1 MIWGLLLPSIPTGV
15 FAGCPACQ
23 NLSVTNPCLNPPD
36 MSAFWQNG
44 QVPNDLGATFGDL
57 HSTSNKSIVASGT
70 TNGSVSFT
78 FGMAS
83 QYVYADFNLYG
94 SCNDRLGQN
103 YDGVQLVVAAQSTGV
118 TFDIKVQM
126 FADDTCTV
134 VDGAKDV
141 IFHSADINMFTFANH
156 ASVFCAKM
164 IPWCLVLCAAR
175 VTWAGCSVCQGLSII
190 NSCVNPPNMA
200 TFWAEGQVP
209 NDLGATFGDLHS
221 VTNKFITTSG
231 DPAGSISF
239 TFGATSQYVYAD
251 LDVYTKCNASW
262 GLVYDGFQLIIAST
276 STAVTFDIHIQMFQ
290 DETCTVVDGSQDV
303 IIRSGEIAQFTSAL
317 QYESFVVSFKA
328 AKFW

>member
-1 MIWGLLLPSIPTGV
+1 
-15 FAGCPACQ
+15 
-23 NLSVTNPCLNPPD
+23 
-36 MSAFWQNG
+36 
-44 QVPNDLGATFGDL
+44 
-57 HSTSNKSIVASGT
+57 
-70 TNGSVSFT
+70 
-78 FGMAS
+78 
-83 QYVYADFNLYG
+83 
-94 SCNDRLGQN
+94 
-103 YDGVQLVVAAQSTGV
+103 
-118 TFDIKVQM
+118 
-126 FADDTCTV
+126 
-134 VDGAKDV
+134 
-141 IFHSADINMFTFANH
+141 
-156 ASVFCAKM
+156 M

-231 DPAGSISF
+231 DPAGSVSF

-317 QYESFVVSFKA
+317 QYESFVIPFAQSGLNRTRIKDWLIRNVQPAGSTLLLGCASMYQNRSPPTGPVDLAGNSLSASVTTESLSVSTDA
-328 AKFW
+328 ATLATSVTLDAAISATIAAISAATTAAGA

>member
-1 MIWGLLLPSIPTGV
+1 
-15 FAGCPACQ
+15 
-23 NLSVTNPCLNPPD
+23 

-141 IFHSADINMFTFANH
+141 IFHSADINMFTFANQYQ
-156 ASVFCAKM
+156 SFV
-164 IPWCLVLCAAR
+164 
-175 VTWAGCSVCQGLSII
+175 
-190 NSCVNPPNMA
+190 
-200 TFWAEGQVP
+200 
-209 NDLGATFGDLHS
+209 
-221 VTNKFITTSG
+221 
-231 DPAGSISF
+231 PAGSILDIGCSSLYQGSVPV
-239 TFGATSQYVYAD
+239 TGPVGAVVAVVSSIPTVATTGAPETPASQ
-251 LDVYTKCNASW
+251 LDPLGSARNTVPVLSITL
-262 GLVYDGFQLIIAST
+262 GLVFGVVGVYSMCLLWHRRLQGRREEKGS
-276 STAVTFDIHIQMFQ
+276 
-290 DETCTVVDGSQDV
+290 DESEQ
-303 IIRSGEIAQFTSAL
+303 SLNSW
-317 QYESFVVSFKA
+317 S
-328 AKFW
+328 